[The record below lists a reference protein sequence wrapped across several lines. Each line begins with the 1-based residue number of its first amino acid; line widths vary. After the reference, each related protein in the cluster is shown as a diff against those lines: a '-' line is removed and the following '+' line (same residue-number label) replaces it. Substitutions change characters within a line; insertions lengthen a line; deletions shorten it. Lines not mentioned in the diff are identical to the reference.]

1 MVLDVNGPRRVP
13 HPTKTERPAH
23 DLASPAATVDAR
35 NAIKVERSVTVN
47 APREKLYAFWRDFTN
62 HPRFMKYV
70 ESVQILDDR
79 HSHWTM
85 AMPAG
90 RRIEWDS
97 EIVNDLPNEL
107 IAWKTV
113 GNSDVAHAGSVHFDE
128 SPGGRGTRVT
138 WVMDYEPPGGRS
150 GHMASKVLGISPEQL
165 IDEDLKR
172 FKQLMEGGAAKAG

>member
-1 MVLDVNGPRRVP
+1 MVLDVSGPRRVP

-35 NAIKVERSVTVN
+35 NAIKVERSVTIC
-47 APREKLYAFWRDFTN
+47 APRETLYAFWRDFTN

-85 AMPAG
+85 VMPGG
-90 RRIEWDS
+90 RRVEWES
-97 EIVNDLPNEL
+97 EIVNDVPNEL

-113 GNSDVAHAGSVHFDE
+113 GDSDVAHAGSVHFDE
-128 SPGGRGTRVT
+128 VPGGTRVT
-138 WVMDYEPPGGRS
+138 WVMDYEPPGGRT
-150 GHMASKVLGISPEQL
+150 GHLMSKLLGVSPEQL
-165 IDEDLKR
+165 VDGDLQR
-172 FKQLMEGGAAKAG
+172 FKQLMEGGAKYAD